1 MVGCKVIPV
10 SYHRMLKS
18 KLSDFLNGTGRET
31 DTDKKRYGRVSKG
44 ENTTHNGMS
53 GGAWSIPDDDIPEF
67 YKLYCDYLRDN
78 GPLHMTEKST
88 KIGAMRIDLDFI
100 YAGEKEEHLHTQ
112 EQVVDFTKAYMGEV
126 KKFLK
131 IPDAVEIFV
140 SEKPRPTYYRDKD
153 RSKSGLHLVIP
164 TLKTNR
170 FVEEA
175 IRMNLI
181 SRMPDFFPDL
191 PLADEWRKVY
201 DPSPLTHTNNWTLLG
216 SKKKE
221 GTPYQI
227 KYILDW
233 DPETGDMSIDNDVPL
248 MTTPDL
254 LKKMTVRSAPS
265 EETAMTEWATDFLK
279 NRLQNAEDNRM
290 SGGAHPARG
299 RQIARSEVMSR
310 GSSPDNTAYRQSLTS
325 DTLEYLTRHV
335 FNLASTRYTEYKDW
349 IDVGICLKNIH
360 PELESVFLEF
370 SKQDPRA
377 NDREITA
384 KWNSFSWRSDGARL
398 ELRNLLKWSK
408 MDNFN
413 RYEEI
418 EKSNIGRLVKEAA
431 EAGTEHDVAQVV
443 YAMFRDNFKCA
454 QYGSN
459 KWYRFDGNK
468 WCQTDHG
475 VALLKLLSEDVRKQF
490 REGEKAMI
498 IQSENA
504 GTCICEG
511 KEVNP
516 NCELCKLEREKMKYI
531 NMQTKLKTVK
541 FTENV
546 MKMSRLLFLDEEF
559 GQKLDE
565 NKNLIAFA
573 NGVFDTTS
581 MEFRQGRPDDC
592 ISFSTK
598 VFYDPEREYST
609 YECWAEID
617 KFLHDV
623 QPDPTVRNYL
633 VRQLCT
639 CLRGGNDAQKFHILT
654 GDGSNGKS
662 MLTNLMGITMGDYAV
677 KVPIS
682 LLTQGRAKS
691 SAAAP
696 EVMHMKGKRFA
707 TTQEPDE
714 AVPLNTGLMKELASC
729 EKMAYRGLYKDITEF
744 EMQAKMYLSCNE
756 KPKVG
761 ATDGGT
767 WRRLCVVH
775 WPSKFLANPT
785 EAHHKPLDES
795 IQQKV
800 MSEEWATCFLAYL
813 VAVYREGNGWRRL
826 MPPES
831 VLAYTN
837 EYQEDSDVIARFIR
851 EFITIIPERERSED
865 NRTTTGQIYG
875 VFQQWK
881 RTNEITKGSTAELK
895 KRLEAVHGSHPR
907 NGWTSFRCENA

>member
-1 MVGCKVIPV
+1 
-10 SYHRMLKS
+10 MLKS
-18 KLSDFLNGTGRET
+18 KLKDFLDGTGKET

-53 GGAWSIPDDDIPEF
+53 GGAWCINDEDIPEF
-67 YKLYCDYLRDN
+67 NKLYCEYLRDN

-88 KIGAMRIDLDFI
+88 RIGAMRIDLDFI
-100 YAGEKEEHLHTQ
+100 YDGEKDEHLHTQ
-112 EQVVDFTKAYMGEV
+112 EQVVNFTRAYMIEV
-126 KKFLK
+126 KKFIK
-131 IPDAVEIFV
+131 VPEAVEIFV
-140 SEKPRPTYYRDKD
+140 SEKPRPTYYKDKD

-164 TLKTNR
+164 AIKTNR

-175 IRMNLI
+175 IRMNLVN
-181 SRMPDFFPDL
+181 RMPEFFPNL

-227 KYILDW
+227 KYILDC
-233 DPETGDMSIDNDVPL
+233 DPETGEMSIDNDVPL

-265 EETAMTEWATDFLK
+265 EETPMSEFAVDFLK
-279 NRLQNAEDNRM
+279 NRIQNAEEM
-290 SGGAHPARG
+290 KISGGNALQPTRG
-299 RQIARSEVMSR
+299 RQAVRGDMNSR
-310 GSSPDNTAYRQSLTS
+310 GSSPDNTAYRQSLSTEI
-325 DTLEYLTRHV
+325 LEYLTRHV
-335 FNLASTRYTEYKDW
+335 FNLAEFRYKEYKDW

-377 NDREITA
+377 NDREISV

-408 MDNFN
+408 LDNFSK
-413 RYEEI
+413 YEEI
-418 EKSNIGRLVKEAA
+418 ERSNVGRLVKEAA
-431 EAGTEHDVAQVV
+431 NAGTEHDVAQVV
-443 YAMFRDNFKCA
+443 YAMFRDSFKCA
-454 QYGSN
+454 KYGN
-459 KWYRFDGNK
+459 NTWYRFDGNK
-468 WCQTDHG
+468 WCETDHG

-490 REGEKAMI
+490 REGEKQMI
-498 IQSENA
+498 QLAENA
-504 GTCICEG
+504 GACICEG
-511 KEVNP
+511 KNANP
-516 NCELCKLEREKMKYI
+516 NCDPCKYDAEKMKYI
-531 NMQTKLKTVK
+531 GMQVKLKTCK

-559 GQKLDE
+559 GKKLDE
-565 NKNLIAFA
+565 NKHLIAFA
-573 NGVFDTTS
+573 NGVFDSTT

-598 VFYDPEREYST
+598 INYDPDRHYTT

-617 KFLHDV
+617 KFLRDV
-623 QPDPTVRNYL
+623 QPDPEVRNYL
-633 VRQLCT
+633 VRRLAT

-662 MLTNLMGITMGDYAV
+662 MLTNLMSITFGDYAG

-691 SAAAP
+691 AAAAP
-696 EVMHMKGKRFA
+696 EVLHMKGRRFV

-744 EMQAKMYLSCNE
+744 DMQAQIFLSCNE

-775 WPSKFLANPT
+775 WPSKFVATPT
-785 EAHHKPLDES
+785 EPHHKPLDES

-800 MSEEWATCFLAYL
+800 VSEEWATCFLSYL
-813 VAVYREGNGWRRL
+813 VSLYREGNGWRKL
-826 MPPES
+826 PAPEK
-831 VLAYTN
+831 VLVYTN
-837 EYQEDSDVIARFIR
+837 EYQEDSDAIARFIR
-851 EFITIIPERERSED
+851 EYITPLPND
-865 NRTTTGQIYG
+865 VTTDEAVTLATING

-881 RTNEITKGSTAELK
+881 RTNEISKGSTAELK
-895 KRLEAVHGSHPR
+895 KRLEAAYGIHPR
-907 NGWTSFRCENA
+907 GGWTSFRFDVA

>member
-1 MVGCKVIPV
+1 
-10 SYHRMLKS
+10 MLKS
-18 KLSDFLNGTGRET
+18 KLNDFLNGTGKET
-31 DTDKKRYGRVSKG
+31 DPDKKRYGRVSKG

-53 GGAWSIPDDDIPEF
+53 GGAWCIQDEDIPEF
-67 YKLYCDYLRDN
+67 YKLYCEYLRDN

-88 KIGAMRIDLDFI
+88 RIGAMRIDLDFI
-100 YAGEKEEHLHTQ
+100 YDGEKDDHLHTQ
-112 EQVVDFTKAYMGEV
+112 EQVVAFTSAYMTEV
-126 KKFLK
+126 KKFIK
-131 IPDAVEIFV
+131 IPEGVEIFV
-140 SEKPRPTYYRDKD
+140 SEKPRPTYYKDKD

-164 TLKTNR
+164 SIKTNR
-170 FVEEA
+170 FVEER
-175 IRMNLI
+175 IRINLLN
-181 SRMPDFFPDL
+181 RMPEFFPDL
-191 PLADEWRKVY
+191 PLAEDWRKVY

-233 DPETGDMSIDNDVPL
+233 DPESGEMSIDNDVPL

-265 EETAMTEWATDFLK
+265 EETPMTEYANDFLK
-279 NRLQNAEDNRM
+279 ITMQNAEDM
-290 SGGAHPARG
+290 KISGGNALQPTRG
-299 RQIARSEVMSR
+299 RQAVRGDVNSR
-310 GSSPDNTAYRQSLTS
+310 GSSPDNTAYRQSLTPEIL
-325 DTLEYLTRHV
+325 DYLTAHV
-335 FNLASTRYTEYKDW
+335 YNLADFRYKEYKDW

-360 PELESVFLEF
+360 PELESLFLEF
-370 SKQDPRA
+370 SKRDPRA
-377 NDREITA
+377 NDREISA

-408 MDNFN
+408 LDNFSK
-413 RYEEI
+413 YEEI
-418 EKSNIGRLVKEAA
+418 ERTNVGRLVKEAA
-431 EAGTEHDVAQVV
+431 NAGTEHDVAQVV
-443 YAMFRDNFKCA
+443 YAMFRDSFKCA
-454 QYGSN
+454 KYGN
-459 KWYRFDGNK
+459 NTWYRFDGNK
-468 WCQTDHG
+468 WCETDHG

-490 REGEKAMI
+490 REGEKQMI
-498 IQSENA
+498 QMAENA
-504 GTCICEG
+504 GACICEG
-511 KEVNP
+511 KNVNP
-516 NCELCKLEREKMKYI
+516 NCESCKHDAEKMKYI
-531 NMQTKLKTVK
+531 SMQIKLKTCK

-546 MKMSRLLFLDEEF
+546 MKMSRLLFLDEDF
-559 GQKLDE
+559 GKKLDE

-573 NGVFDTTS
+573 NGVFDTTTL
-581 MEFRQGRPDDC
+581 EFRQGRPDDY

-598 VFYDPEREYST
+598 INYDPDREHTT

-623 QPDPTVRNYL
+623 QPDSTVRNYL
-633 VRQLCT
+633 VRRLST

-662 MLTNLMGITMGDYAV
+662 MLTNLMSLSLGDYAG

-691 SAAAP
+691 AAAAP
-696 EVMHMKGKRFA
+696 EVLHMKGRRFV

-744 EMQAKMYLSCNE
+744 EMQAQMFLSCNE

-775 WPSKFLANPT
+775 WPSKFVANPT
-785 EAHHKPLDES
+785 ESHHKPLDET

-800 MSEEWATCFLAYL
+800 MSEEWATCFLSYL
-813 VAVYREGNGWRRL
+813 VALYREGNGWRKL
-826 MPPES
+826 PAPEK
-831 VLAYTN
+831 VLVYTN
-837 EYQEDSDVIARFIR
+837 EYQEDSDAIARFIR
-851 EFITIIPERERSED
+851 EYVTPLPVGEVGESVSTSMI
-865 NRTTTGQIYG
+865 NG

-881 RTNEITKGSTAELK
+881 RTNEISKGSTAELK
-895 KRLEAVHGSHPR
+895 KRLETTFGQQPR
-907 NGWTSFRCENA
+907 TGWTSFRFDVS

>member
-1 MVGCKVIPV
+1 
-10 SYHRMLKS
+10 MLKS
-18 KLSDFLNGTGRET
+18 KLNDFLNGTGKET
-31 DTDKKRYGRVSKG
+31 DSDKKRYGRVSKG

-53 GGAWSIPDDDIPEF
+53 GGAWCIQDEDIPEF
-67 YKLYCDYLRDN
+67 YKLYCEYLRDN

-88 KIGAMRIDLDFI
+88 RIGAMRIDLDFI
-100 YAGEKEEHLHTQ
+100 YDGEKDDHLHTQ
-112 EQVVDFTKAYMGEV
+112 EQVVAFTSAYMTEV
-126 KKFLK
+126 KKFIK
-131 IPDAVEIFV
+131 VPEGVEIFV
-140 SEKPRPTYYRDKD
+140 SEKPRPTYYKDKD

-164 TLKTNR
+164 SIKTNR
-170 FVEEA
+170 FVEER
-175 IRMNLI
+175 IRMNLVN
-181 SRMPDFFPDL
+181 RMNEFFPDL
-191 PLADEWRKVY
+191 PLAEDWRKVY

-233 DPETGDMSIDNDVPL
+233 DPESGEMSIDNDVPL

-265 EETAMTEWATDFLK
+265 EETPMTEYATEELK
-279 NRLQNAEDNRM
+279 NRFQNAEDM
-290 SGGAHPARG
+290 KISGGNVLQPARG
-299 RQIARSEVMSR
+299 RQAVRTDINSR
-310 GSSPDNTAYRQSLTS
+310 GSSPDNTAYRQSLTPEI
-325 DTLEYLTRHV
+325 LEYLTRHV
-335 FNLASTRYTEYKDW
+335 FNLAESRYKEYKDW

-377 NDREITA
+377 NDREISA

-408 MDNFN
+408 LDNFSK
-413 RYEEI
+413 YEEI
-418 EKSNIGRLVKEAA
+418 ERTNVNRLVKEAA
-431 EAGTEHDVAQVV
+431 DAGTEHDVAQVV

-454 QYGSN
+454 RYGN
-459 KWYRFDGNK
+459 NTWYRFDGNK
-468 WCQTDHG
+468 WCETDHG

-490 REGEKAMI
+490 REGEKQMI
-498 IQSENA
+498 QMAENA
-504 GTCICEG
+504 GACICEG
-511 KEVNP
+511 KSVNP
-516 NCELCKLEREKMKYI
+516 NCESCKCDSEKMKYI
-531 NMQTKLKTVK
+531 SMQVKLKTCK

-546 MKMSRLLFLDEEF
+546 MKMSRLLFLDEDF
-559 GQKLDE
+559 GKKLDE

-573 NGVFDTTS
+573 NGVFDTAT
-581 MEFRQGRPDDC
+581 MEFRQGRPEDY

-598 VFYDPEREYST
+598 INYDPDREHTT

-617 KFLHDV
+617 KFLQDV

-633 VRQLCT
+633 VRRLAT

-662 MLTNLMGITMGDYAV
+662 MLTNLMSLSLGDYAG

-691 SAAAP
+691 AAAAP
-696 EVMHMKGKRFA
+696 EVLHMKGRRFV

-744 EMQAKMYLSCNE
+744 EMQAQLFLSCNE

-775 WPSKFLANPT
+775 WPSKFVANPT
-785 EAHHKPLDES
+785 EPHHKPLDET

-813 VAVYREGNGWRRL
+813 VALYREGNGWRKL
-826 MPPES
+826 PAPEK
-831 VLAYTN
+831 VLVYTN
-837 EYQEDSDVIARFIR
+837 EYQEDSDAIARFIR
-851 EFITIIPERERSED
+851 EYVTPLPAGEVGESVSTSMI
-865 NRTTTGQIYG
+865 NG

-881 RTNEITKGSTAELK
+881 RTNEISKGSTGELK
-895 KRLEAVHGSHPR
+895 KRLETTFGPQPR
-907 NGWTSFRCENA
+907 SGWTSFRFDVA